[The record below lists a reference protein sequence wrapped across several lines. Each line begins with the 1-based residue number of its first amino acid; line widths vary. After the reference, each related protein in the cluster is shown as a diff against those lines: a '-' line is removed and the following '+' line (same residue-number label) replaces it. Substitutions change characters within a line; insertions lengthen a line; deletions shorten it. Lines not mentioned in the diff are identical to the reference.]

1 MQKFQKPSKT
11 NQITVTETSLYSGK
25 LPPPDMMEKYNSI
38 DSTFAGRI
46 IKMAEEEQKHVHS
59 IENKQLKVSFM
70 MATFGILAGLI
81 ALGTLCYL
89 LYLAIEKE
97 NTSISLGITGIIASV
112 ITVFVLNKRQKNN

>member
-1 MQKFQKPSKT
+1 MQKFQKPSKA